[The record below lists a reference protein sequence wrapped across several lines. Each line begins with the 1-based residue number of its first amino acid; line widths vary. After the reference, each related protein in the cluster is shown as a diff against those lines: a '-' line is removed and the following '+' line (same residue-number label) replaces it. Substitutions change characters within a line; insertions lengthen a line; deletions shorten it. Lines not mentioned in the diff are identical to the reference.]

1 MDLQIGLIKLVA
13 RLGRRC
19 GTEGVVEYDAQ
30 LYPIISFA
38 ERTSAL
44 TSFANASGWQ
54 GRTTLRSETQLQ
66 RQTPP
71 RLFRPPVSLSLV
83 PLPQRQTS
91 KRISYKRA
99 FPATPIQKSISE
111 VGSRWRTSHVHSRLN
126 MSHSHSV
133 LHHSTRDSSP
143 PNVSLHQQF
152 YLKGPAIFSTCPR
165 SPSP

>member
-44 TSFANASGWQ
+44 TSFANAPGWQ
-54 GRTTLRSETQLQ
+54 GLTTLRSETQLQ

-71 RLFRPPVSLSLV
+71 RLFGPPASLSLV
-83 PLPQRQTS
+83 PLPQLQTSWLVRIKQALRDLS
-91 KRISYKRA
+91 KRI
-99 FPATPIQKSISE
+99 
-111 VGSRWRTSHVHSRLN
+111 
-126 MSHSHSV
+126 
-133 LHHSTRDSSP
+133 
-143 PNVSLHQQF
+143 
-152 YLKGPAIFSTCPR
+152 
-165 SPSP
+165 